1 MNILFLSPRLPLP
14 ADTGGKIRTLNV
26 LKQVAKT
33 NHVHLLCFSFEKND
47 RDYMGDFEKLGIQVT
62 LVSIEEPSLFQ
73 KITGVLFQ
81 SIPFSITKYH
91 TPGMRQAIKKILGTQ
106 SFGAVHVDHLHMAHY
121 TDSFN
126 NVPCFL
132 DEHNVEF
139 RILERCSD
147 VETGALK
154 RLLYRQQSIKMKIFE
169 AKKAKEFKGVFACSL
184 EDQGILKSLT
194 SATVNVYVVAN
205 GVDTEYFHS
214 SCHDLS
220 IEEEAIVFTG
230 SMDWLPNDDA
240 ITYFCHKILPLIWQK
255 KSSVKLYVVGKSP
268 SALVKDM
275 AQRDPRV
282 IVTGRVEDVRPYVQ
296 RSKVFIVPLRIGG
309 GTRLKILEAMAMG
322 KAVVSTTIGAE
333 GIECADGKNILLGD
347 SPQDFA
353 DQVLF
358 LLNNPQKSQEIG
370 IVARKLVCDRYDWNT
385 IGQKLKMIYEESI
398 SGQKK

>member
-1 MNILFLSPRLPLP
+1 
-14 ADTGGKIRTLNV
+14 
-26 LKQVAKT
+26 
-33 NHVHLLCFSFEKND
+33 
-47 RDYMGDFEKLGIQVT
+47 
-62 LVSIEEPSLFQ
+62 
-73 KITGVLFQ
+73 
-81 SIPFSITKYH
+81 
-91 TPGMRQAIKKILGTQ
+91 
-106 SFGAVHVDHLHMAHY
+106 
-121 TDSFN
+121 
-126 NVPCFL
+126 
-132 DEHNVEF
+132 
-139 RILERCSD
+139 
-147 VETGALK
+147 
-154 RLLYRQQSIKMKIFE
+154 
-169 AKKAKEFKGVFACSL
+169 
-184 EDQGILKSLT
+184 
-194 SATVNVYVVAN
+194 
-205 GVDTEYFHS
+205 
-214 SCHDLS
+214 
-220 IEEEAIVFTG
+220 
-230 SMDWLPNDDA
+230 
-240 ITYFCHKILPLIWQK
+240 
-255 KSSVKLYVVGKSP
+255 
-268 SALVKDM
+268 M